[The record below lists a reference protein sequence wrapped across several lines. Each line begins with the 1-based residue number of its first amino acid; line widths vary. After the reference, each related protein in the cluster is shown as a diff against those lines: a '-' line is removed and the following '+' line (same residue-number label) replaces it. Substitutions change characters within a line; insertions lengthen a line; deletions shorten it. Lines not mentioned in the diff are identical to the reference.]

1 MSGVEKMHALQV
13 MSALSQTSRFA
24 AFRALVDALPDGMA
38 SSDIAAAIGTTPNTM
53 SAHLAIL
60 ERAGLVS
67 SEKIGRS
74 VIYKAQ
80 TSIVEGLSAFLVQA
94 CERGRSARAT
104 KAEEAA

>member
-1 MSGVEKMHALQV
+1 MIGVEKMHALQV

-74 VIYKAQ
+74 VIYKAE
-80 TSIVEGLSAFLVQA
+80 TVPAENLSAFLHNA
-94 CERGRSARAT
+94 CERGRQARSRHS
-104 KAEEAA
+104 K

>member
-1 MSGVEKMHALQV
+1 MHALTI
-13 MSALSQTSRFA
+13 MSALAQASRFS
-24 AFRALVDALPDGMA
+24 AFVALVEALPGGMA

-74 VIYKAQ
+74 VIYRAE
-80 TSIVEGLSAFLVQA
+80 TDPVEGLSDFLAHA
-94 CERGRSARAT
+94 CQRGRKARVS
-104 KAEEAA
+104 